1 MHVSDSLCMHVHR
14 AQPDSEM
21 ERSGKVSSKSEKVP
35 WGASS
40 CMPGRLRKHR
50 TGNVAGASCLHVSD
64 SLCMHVHRAQ
74 PDSEMERSGKV
85 SSKSEKVPWGASSCM
100 PGRSIK
106 HKETHK

>member
-40 CMPGRLRKHR
+40 CMPGRF
-50 TGNVAGASCLHVSD
+50 
-64 SLCMHVHRAQ
+64 
-74 PDSEMERSGKV
+74 
-85 SSKSEKVPWGASSCM
+85 
-100 PGRSIK
+100 IK
-106 HKETHK
+106 HKETHR